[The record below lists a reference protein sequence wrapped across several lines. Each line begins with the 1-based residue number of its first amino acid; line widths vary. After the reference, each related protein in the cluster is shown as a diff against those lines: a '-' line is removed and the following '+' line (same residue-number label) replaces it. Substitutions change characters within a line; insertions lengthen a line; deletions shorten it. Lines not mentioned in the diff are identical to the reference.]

1 MSQSMRSE
9 DVVAALKAA
18 AEPTRLRILL
28 LLADSELSV
37 KDLTRV
43 LGQSQPRISR
53 HLKLLHEAG
62 LIERSREGSWVY
74 FTLGTGTSAA
84 ALARSLVAQVDPG
97 DGSVARDRE
106 RANALKAEREAAAQG
121 YFASHAAE
129 WDKIRSLHVDERV
142 VEAAMLQALADR
154 SYDLLVDLGTGTGR
168 MLELFASHYSRG
180 LGIDVNHAMLAYAR
194 SKLGQNG
201 QANALVRQGDIYNL
215 SMPDA
220 GAGAV
225 IMHQV
230 LHFLS
235 DPARAIREAARILE
249 PGGDLLIVDF
259 APHNLEFLRE
269 RFAHDRLGFSRATIE
284 AWLREA
290 GLDPVAMRDLAPPA
304 SDEADKLTVS
314 LWLARRRGTRPQ
326 SKSTAANVGRL
337 ESAE

>member
-1 MSQSMRSE
+1 MSKSMQSQ
-9 DVVAALKAA
+9 DIVAALKAA

-84 ALARSLVAQVDPG
+84 ALARSLVAEVDPA
-97 DGSVARDRE
+97 DGSVARDHE
-106 RANALKAEREAAAQG
+106 RANALKAEREAAAQA

-129 WDKIRSLHVDERV
+129 WDKIRSLHVDERE
-142 VEAAMLQALADR
+142 VEAAMLQAVADR

-168 MLELFASHYSRG
+168 MLELFAGHYGRG

-230 LHFLS
+230 LHFLL
-235 DPARAIREAARILE
+235 DPARAIRPLR
-249 PGGDLLIVDF
+249 LLRD
-259 APHNLEFLRE
+259 
-269 RFAHDRLGFSRATIE
+269 SR
-284 AWLREA
+284 R
-290 GLDPVAMRDLAPPA
+290 
-304 SDEADKLTVS
+304 
-314 LWLARRRGTRPQ
+314 
-326 SKSTAANVGRL
+326 N
-337 ESAE
+337 